1 MKCPKCGFEQTDNA
15 NECVRCGL
23 VFHKFEALQRKKE
36 QLQARYS
43 PQSGNGETAVA
54 DPPAAEAAAP
64 EAPSLTLEQT
74 RELKRQFEKLFA
86 GVQGV
91 LKFHTALGDE
101 LTGHRAAFRE
111 LATQFGN
118 LQGTVEQQVLQLGT
132 RMEELD
138 ARVASLR
145 EEVQLCRPAA
155 DVGES
160 LQAIGKGLDELL
172 RLNADT
178 HGAADLKKRL
188 DRLETLQGQIRGAIE
203 GAPARADG
211 DWAAQETLLIKSEL
225 QALRAEVRTLMD
237 QPAPAAA
244 AAAVA
249 ETPTVDLQAL
259 NRDLDLRVKEAEQR
273 LAAGGAAVATRL
285 QELEARIAADAAA
298 VAQKQTAAEEA
309 AAAVREQLQTLET
322 RQEELATLETGRKDL
337 AVEIQGL
344 RKTYQAFVKESRS
357 DLDKQAGSLAKMG
370 KDMDALKTNV
380 AQLRDTMERLR
391 KIFAKS

>member
-36 QLQARYS
+36 QLQARFS
-43 PQSGNGETAVA
+43 PQSGAGEAVG
-54 DPPAAEAAAP
+54 DPPTAEAAAP

-74 RELKRQFEKLFA
+74 RELKRQFEKLYA

-91 LKFHTALGDE
+91 LKFHTALSDE

-160 LQAIGKGLDELL
+160 LQAIGRGLDELL

-203 GAPARADG
+203 GASVRADG

-244 AAAVA
+244 AAEAPA
-249 ETPTVDLQAL
+249 VDLEAL

-309 AAAVREQLQTLET
+309 AAAVREQLQALET
-322 RQEELATLETGRKDL
+322 KQEELATLETGRKDL

-357 DLDKQAGSLAKMG
+357 DLDKQAGTLAKMS
-370 KDMDALKTNV
+370 KEMDALKTNV

>member
-1 MKCPKCGFEQTDNA
+1 MKCPKCGFEQTDSA

-36 QLQARYS
+36 QLQARFS
-43 PQSGNGETAVA
+43 PQSGSGEAVA

-74 RELKRQFEKLFA
+74 RELKRQFEKLYA

-111 LATQFGN
+111 LAAQFGN

-160 LQAIGKGLDELL
+160 LQAIGRGLDELL

-237 QPAPAAA
+237 LPAAAPAAA
-244 AAAVA
+244 AEAPA
-249 ETPTVDLQAL
+249 VDLQAL

-273 LAAGGAAVATRL
+273 LAAGGAAVEVRL
-285 QELEARIAADAAA
+285 QELEARITADAAA
-298 VAQKQTAAEEA
+298 VAQKQAAAEEA

-322 RQEELATLETGRKDL
+322 KQEELATLETGRKDL

-357 DLDKQAGSLAKMG
+357 DLDKQAGTLAKMG
-370 KDMDALKTNV
+370 KEMDALKTTV
-380 AQLRDTMERLR
+380 TQLRDTMERMR

>member
-1 MKCPKCGFEQTDNA
+1 MKCPKCGFEQADSA

-43 PQSGNGETAVA
+43 PQSGNGEAAVA

-74 RELKRQFEKLFA
+74 RELKRQFEKLYA

-91 LKFHTALGDE
+91 LKFHTSLGDE
-101 LTGHRAAFRE
+101 LTSHRASFRE

-118 LQGTVEQQVLQLGT
+118 LQGTVEQQVMQLQA

-145 EEVQLCRPAA
+145 EEVQLNRHPA

-172 RLNADT
+172 RQNADG

-203 GAPARADG
+203 TAPARADG

-237 QPAPAAA
+237 QPTPADAA
-244 AAAVA
+244 A
-249 ETPTVDLQAL
+249 ETPAVDLEAL
-259 NRDLDLRVKEAEQR
+259 NRDLDLRVREAEQR
-273 LAAGGAAVATRL
+273 LAAGGSAIEARL
-285 QELEARIAADAAA
+285 QELEARLADDAAA
-298 VAQKQTAAEEA
+298 AEQKLAAAEESA
-309 AAAVREQLQTLET
+309 AGIRDRLQELEAEQA
-322 RQEELATLETGRKDL
+322 ELTKVESSRKDL
-337 AVEIQGL
+337 VVEIQGL
-344 RKTYQAFVKESRS
+344 RKTYQTFAKESRS

-370 KDMDALKTNV
+370 KEIDALKTNV

-391 KIFAKS
+391 KIFSKA